1 MTKRV
6 NQQGAVLAEY
16 AIAAAILVPIFIVI
30 GVALQMA
37 IQSRGLASLRS
48 VEQTTPIN
56 QHLSDLRKGEDDDLE
71 DFTYQDEH

>member
-1 MTKRV
+1 MKERI

-30 GVALQMA
+30 GVALQAA

-56 QHLSDLRKGEDDDLE
+56 QHLSDLRKGEGDDSE
-71 DFTYQDEH
+71 DFTYEDEH